1 MKSKKTKKYIFLL
14 LNPLALLFLSASC
27 SNTAPAT
34 TKISKDQKEDKG
46 TIRKEVE
53 NPKKSEEKP
62 STEKSEVSTKKSESS
77 EEKIEENPKNEAVE
91 KKDEI
96 AKQKGE
102 ISKPKGEN
110 PQPELDKPQ
119 AEDDHQ
125 VEKIDV
131 KPFNPKEDQKDDDIK
146 LARLKGYLS
155 TLPNTL
161 YVTTSLQNDLPLT
174 IIHSGKGEK
183 KDFGYVNFVKP
194 IQDFNDTEYEAKLD
208 FSDAQQKENKT
219 KNPIENVGLVLS
231 LKDNKKIT
239 SSKKIRL
246 LYTEEQ
252 ENKSHLK
259 AKSLPESFKHIFP
272 SFLAF
277 ALLNK
282 EKEVIS
288 LPFFNESGYVLN
300 NQNFGAGLKSIFA
313 EFNNS
318 ENNNQKNKFGFDV
331 VSAQPDDEKGEL
343 KLNFQLWKI
352 NETNGDQKEI
362 FPKIESLTFSNL
374 AKNSDNNYEIKLDE
388 ATTNT
393 NLSNEDFGLK
403 NAGENLNT
411 SKFKKNEFIKKIID
425 NIRVN
430 IKAENINNKWLKV
443 SEAKYKNWL
452 IFPQIQY
459 ANLDST
465 KLINNLKVEKQQEN
479 KISWTLNLESY
490 LLDNNQILTPDS
502 DFIFGEQKKTIT
514 IKGEMQLS

>member
-1 MKSKKTKKYIFLL
+1 MKLNKTKKYIFLL
-14 LNPLALLFLSASC
+14 LNSPALFFLSASC
-27 SNTAPAT
+27 SNAPSTT
-34 TKISKDQKEDKG
+34 TKISKEQKEDKVI
-46 TIRKEVE
+46 IRKEVE

-62 STEKSEVSTKKSESS
+62 STEKSEVSTKESESS

-96 AKQKGE
+96 AKQKDE
-102 ISKPKGEN
+102 ISKPNGEN

-161 YVTTSLQNDLPLT
+161 YVTTSLQNYLPLT

-194 IQDFNDTEYEAKLD
+194 IQNFNDTEYEAKLD

-318 ENNNQKNKFGFDV
+318 ENNNQKDKFGFDV
-331 VSAQPDDEKGEL
+331 VSAQPDDEKG
-343 KLNFQLWKI
+343 N
-352 NETNGDQKEI
+352 
-362 FPKIESLTFSNL
+362 
-374 AKNSDNNYEIKLDE
+374 
-388 ATTNT
+388 
-393 NLSNEDFGLK
+393 
-403 NAGENLNT
+403 
-411 SKFKKNEFIKKIID
+411 
-425 NIRVN
+425 
-430 IKAENINNKWLKV
+430 
-443 SEAKYKNWL
+443 
-452 IFPQIQY
+452 
-459 ANLDST
+459 
-465 KLINNLKVEKQQEN
+465 
-479 KISWTLNLESY
+479 
-490 LLDNNQILTPDS
+490 
-502 DFIFGEQKKTIT
+502 
-514 IKGEMQLS
+514 